1 MLTLDDDTTTLVGD
15 AVVALDG
22 IEAGQARTT

>member
-1 MLTLDDDTTTLVGD
+1 MLTRDDDTTTLVGD

-22 IEAGQARTT
+22 MEAGVSNQ